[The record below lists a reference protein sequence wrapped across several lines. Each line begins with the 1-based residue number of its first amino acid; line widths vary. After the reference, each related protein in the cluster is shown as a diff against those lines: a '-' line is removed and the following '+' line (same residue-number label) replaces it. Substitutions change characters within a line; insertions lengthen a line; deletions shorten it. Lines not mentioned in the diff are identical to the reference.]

1 MDTVSH
7 YIRALNARPLARP
20 IGRVSRVAGLVVESV
35 GPRVLLGELCEIHS
49 AATGGIVRAEVV
61 GLHDEHVVL
70 MPLAEVGGVAIG
82 DQVTGTGAAQM
93 LGVGEALLGRV
104 IDPFGTPLDSL
115 PAPTGLE
122 PWSLKGR
129 PINPLARQPIA
140 EVLQTG
146 VRAIDGL
153 LTIGRGQRMGIFAG
167 SGVGKSTLLG
177 MLARNVDADLNVIAM
192 IGERGREVREFVE
205 HTLGAEGLARSV
217 VVVATSD
224 QSALARLHAAYAA
237 LTVAEFFRAQARHVM
252 LIMDSLT
259 RFAMAQREVGLAAGE
274 PPTARGYTPSV
285 FSLLPRL
292 LERCGTNADGG
303 SVTALAT
310 ILVEGDDLNDPVADS
325 IRSIID
331 GHIVLDRDLAN
342 SGHYPAID
350 VLRSVSRLMPALA
363 SAQERALIERT
374 VRVLSLLRRHQD
386 VVDLGAY
393 QAGSNPEL
401 DSALAVWPALER
413 WLRQPVG
420 TLSARAE
427 ALQQLATVM
436 APTTPTDLSVS

>member
-7 YIRALNARPLARP
+7 YVNALNARSLARP

-35 GPRVLLGELCEIHS
+35 GPRALLGELCEIHS
-49 AATGGIVRAEVV
+49 QSAGGIVRAEVV

-104 IDPFGTPLDSL
+104 IDPFGIPLDAL
-115 PAPTGLE
+115 PPPSGLE
-122 PWSLKGR
+122 PWPLKGQ

-140 EVLQTG
+140 EVLETG

-237 LTVAEFFRAQARHVM
+237 LTVAEFFRARGRHVM

-363 SAQERALIERT
+363 SARERALIERA
-374 VRVLSLLRRHQD
+374 VRVLSLLKRHQD

-401 DSALAVWPALER
+401 DSALAMWPALEQ

-436 APTTPTDLSVS
+436 APTAPPALSGS